1 MNHAIRGSL
10 LRILRITVL
19 VLVLIGAAIWLR
31 SILTSLESE
40 QAVINAEIIQIRTPI
55 AGVLE
60 IDDLRPGMLLAKGQL
75 LFKIE
80 NPRFGDRETVAQFNT
95 LQTQVESLRAEL
107 ASVRRELEVAGVEQ
121 ERARRLYRAEVIARV
136 EKELAET
143 RFVTLR
149 QLVNVKTGQL
159 DRTAKRAQDMEAQMK
174 LQEASVVTMPA
185 DGLIWSITGKSGEQ
199 ANSNA
204 LVMEVINPSR
214 IWVDAFFA
222 ERHAKELKP
231 GLRAAI
237 RSLDSTASWRGHLE
251 SIRAGVGR
259 IAYDT
264 TVAIPPPEMAK
275 RQIAVRVDVDWE
287 PPFSAAE
294 FFGVGRSVEVK
305 FVKGNGQRTV
315 GDVLKEKWERAFA
328 QTARGTAK
336 ADTGQ

>member
-1 MNHAIRGSL
+1 MNQLIRASL
-10 LRILRITVL
+10 FRILRVTVL
-19 VLVLIGAAIWLR
+19 VLVLIALAVWLR
-31 SILTSLESE
+31 NILTSLESE

-55 AGVLE
+55 TGVLE
-60 IDDLRPGMLLAKGQL
+60 IDDVRPGMLLAKGQP
-75 LFKIE
+75 LFKIV

-107 ASVRRELEVAGVEQ
+107 ASARRELEVADVEQ
-121 ERARRLYRAEVIARV
+121 KRARRLYKAEVIARV

-149 QLVNVKTGQL
+149 QLVDIKTEQLARTVKRSQE
-159 DRTAKRAQDMEAQMK
+159 MEAQMK
-174 LQEASVVTMPA
+174 LQKESVVTMPA
-185 DGLIWSITGKSGEQ
+185 DGLIWTITGKNGEH

-231 GLRAAI
+231 GLPAMI
-237 RSLDSTASWRGHLE
+237 RSLDSTASWQGRLE

-259 IAYDT
+259 LAYDT
-264 TVAIPPPEMAK
+264 TVAVPPPEMAK
-275 RQIAVRVDVDWE
+275 RQIAVRVDVNWE
-287 PPFSAAE
+287 RPFSAVE

-305 FVKGNGQRTV
+305 FAKGKGQRTV
-315 GDVLKEKWERAFA
+315 GDVLKDKWERTFA
-328 QTARGTAK
+328 QPERTTAK
-336 ADTGQ
+336 AGLAE

>member
-1 MNHAIRGSL
+1 M
-10 LRILRITVL
+10 
-19 VLVLIGAAIWLR
+19 LVLIAVAMWLKN
-31 SILTSLESE
+31 ILTSLESE

-55 AGVLE
+55 TGVLE
-60 IDDLRPGMLLAKGQL
+60 IDDVRPGMLLPKGQP

-121 ERARRLYRAEVIARV
+121 ERARRLYKAEVIARV

-149 QLVNVKTGQL
+149 KLEDVKIEQLA
-159 DRTAKRAQDMEAQMK
+159 RTAKRAQEMEAQMK
-174 LQEASVVTMPA
+174 MQKEAVVTMPT

-315 GDVLKEKWERAFA
+315 GDVLKEKWERAVA
-328 QTARGTAK
+328 QTARWTAK

>member
-31 SILTSLESE
+31 NILTSLESE

-121 ERARRLYRAEVIARV
+121 ERARRLYKAEVIARV

-275 RQIAVRVDVDWE
+275 RQIAVRVDVDWK

-315 GDVLKEKWERAFA
+315 GDVLKEKWERAVA
-328 QTARGTAK
+328 QTARWTAK

>member
-1 MNHAIRGSL
+1 MNDALRGSL
-10 LRILRITVL
+10 FRILRITVL
-19 VLVLIGAAIWLR
+19 VLVLIAAATWLR
-31 SILTSLESE
+31 NILTSLESK

-60 IDDLRPGMLLAKGQL
+60 IDDVRPGILLPKGQP
-75 LFKIE
+75 LFRIE

-121 ERARRLYRAEVIARV
+121 ERARRLYKAQVIARV

-143 RFVTLR
+143 RFVTL
-149 QLVNVKTGQL
+149 QKLMGVKTGQL
-159 DRTAKRAQDMEAQMK
+159 ARTAKRAQEMEAQMT
-174 LQEASVVTMPA
+174 LQKASVVTMPT

-199 ANSNA
+199 ANSNT

-222 ERHAKELKP
+222 ERHARELKP
-231 GLRAAI
+231 GLPAMI
-237 RSLDSTASWRGHLE
+237 RSLDSTASWRGHLQ

-264 TVAIPPPEMAK
+264 TVAVPPPELAK

-287 PPFSAAE
+287 RPFGAVE
-294 FFGVGRSVEVK
+294 FFGVGRSVRVK
-305 FVKGNGQRTV
+305 FVKGKGQRTV
-315 GDVLKEKWERAFA
+315 GDVLKEQWQRVFGPP
-328 QTARGTAK
+328 ARPTAK
-336 ADTGQ
+336 ADAGE

>member
-31 SILTSLESE
+31 NILTSLESE

-121 ERARRLYRAEVIARV
+121 ERARRLYKAEVIARV

-315 GDVLKEKWERAFA
+315 GDVLKEKWERAVA

>member
-1 MNHAIRGSL
+1 MNHAIRRSL
-10 LRILRITVL
+10 FRILRVTVL
-19 VLVLIGAAIWLR
+19 VLVLIALAMWLKN
-31 SILTSLESE
+31 ILTSLESE

-55 AGVLE
+55 TGVLE
-60 IDDLRPGMLLAKGQL
+60 IDEVRPGMLLPKGQP
-75 LFKIE
+75 LFQIE

-95 LQTQVESLRAEL
+95 LQTQVESLQAEL
-107 ASVRRELEVAGVEQ
+107 ASVRRELEVANVEQ
-121 ERARRLYRAEVIARV
+121 ERARRLYKAEVIARM

-149 QLVNVKTGQL
+149 KLEDVKTEQL
-159 DRTAKRAQDMEAQMK
+159 ARMAKRAQEMEAQMK
-174 LQEASVVTMPA
+174 MQKEALVTMPT

-199 ANSNA
+199 ANSNT

-231 GLRAAI
+231 GLPATI

-275 RQIAVRVDVDWE
+275 RQIAVRVDVDWQ
-287 PPFSAAE
+287 PPFGAVE

-305 FVKGNGQRTV
+305 FVKGGQRTV

-328 QTARGTAK
+328 QPERTTAR
-336 ADTGQ
+336 ADTGE

>member
-1 MNHAIRGSL
+1 MNHAIRRSL
-10 LRILRITVL
+10 FRILRVTVL
-19 VLVLIGAAIWLR
+19 VLVLIGAAMWLKN
-31 SILTSLESE
+31 ILTSLESE

-55 AGVLE
+55 TGVLE
-60 IDDLRPGMLLAKGQL
+60 IDDVRPGMLLPKGQP

-95 LQTQVESLRAEL
+95 LQTQVESLQAEL
-107 ASVRRELEVAGVEQ
+107 ASVRRELEVANVEQ
-121 ERARRLYRAEVIARV
+121 ERARRLYKAEVIARM

-149 QLVNVKTGQL
+149 KLEDVKTEQL
-159 DRTAKRAQDMEAQMK
+159 ARTTKRAQEMEAQMK
-174 LQEASVVTMPA
+174 MQKEAVVTMPT
-185 DGLIWSITGKSGEQ
+185 DGLIWSMTGKSGEQ
-199 ANSNA
+199 ANSNT

-231 GLRAAI
+231 GLPATI

-275 RQIAVRVDVDWE
+275 RQIAVRVDVDWQ
-287 PPFSAAE
+287 PPFSAGRIFRGRPQCRGEICEGRAADGGRCPQGE
-294 FFGVGRSVEVK
+294 MGAGVC
-305 FVKGNGQRTV
+305 
-315 GDVLKEKWERAFA
+315 
-328 QTARGTAK
+328 TARTH
-336 ADTGQ
+336 DS